1 MIKSLLFQ
9 NFSSNNSTTFDE
21 NLISSVKCK
30 RAKDESLTSVV
41 VFIVSYFYLFY
52 FRSQLVKLKVG
63 SILDPFSEESS
74 YKTATFDAKLRDLW
88 DVFVFYNDFFFL
100 RLTKRK
106 KRMGNLFLQM
116 QQLFNKI
123 PNSISLLKVF
133 TFSTPRF
140 QDQFKTLWAMY
151 PYLEKKKGQKQKP
164 QSEAENFWR
173 LQFVQLVS
181 KKTNYGS
188 TVNFCSML

>member
-52 FRSQLVKLKVG
+52 FRSKLVKLKVG

-74 YKTATFDAKLRDLW
+74 YKTATLDAKLRDLW
-88 DVFVFYNDFFFL
+88 DVFVFYNEFFFL
-100 RLTKRK
+100 RLSKRK
-106 KRMGNLFLQM
+106 KKGLEIYFSKCNSYSTNSKFHFLI
-116 QQLFNKI
+116 KGIHI
-123 PNSISLLKVF
+123 P
-133 TFSTPRF
+133 
-140 QDQFKTLWAMY
+140 Y
-151 PYLEKKKGQKQKP
+151 
-164 QSEAENFWR
+164 SEVSR
-173 LQFVQLVS
+173 LV
-181 KKTNYGS
+181 
-188 TVNFCSML
+188 